1 MKLYAASIDDARN
14 GSRARPAIGARVPQP
29 VDETGA
35 TPTLWSE
42 CVAYVVDDD
51 PAATVDDQDLI
62 AAAAA
67 GAGKLRAG
75 DDTPAKVRARLT
87 AELAKAKADREGGK
101 KIGRTK
107 PARDTGDSGGGGKTK
122 AGR

>member
-14 GSRARPAIGARVPQP
+14 GRRARPAIGARVPQP

-51 PAATVDDQDLI
+51 PKATVDDQDLI

-67 GAGKLRAG
+67 GVAKLRPT
-75 DDTPAKVRARLT
+75 DDTPAKVKARLA
-87 AELAKAKADREGGK
+87 AEVAKAKADREAGKPVARGG
-101 KIGRTK
+101 
-107 PARDTGDSGGGGKTK
+107 AQK
-122 AGR
+122 AER